1 MNCVIGSGPA
11 GIAVAHAL
19 ITQGKPVLMLDSGIS
34 LEPERAMLVERMGK
48 ERPELWDS
56 TDLASYQAGMN
67 PDVGGV
73 PLKLVYGSDFAYQQ
87 ADSRLG
93 AVYDNA
99 GLRPSL
105 ARGGLSNVWGAAMLP
120 YRQADIASWP
130 ITVQQLAPHYSAVL
144 DFVGLMGREDMLAA
158 TFPLYTKRLS
168 RLEPSRQA
176 ARLLQ
181 RMESA
186 RSSLAAGGIQFGYSR
201 LALRG
206 QTEGKLVGDTSTC
219 NYCRLCMYGCPYDHI
234 YSSAMTLKELLKHPG
249 FTYQP
254 GVLIEKTGESASAAW
269 AEGIDL
275 KTGETLRWEASRLFV
290 GAGVIATT
298 KILLRSLEIYDQ
310 PVWLKDS
317 QYFLVPLALYRKVKG
332 AATERSFGLS
342 QAFIELIDA
351 DCSNHTVHLQ
361 IYSNSDLISQTIAAP
376 FGPFQKPF
384 SPLIRDL
391 QERLVV
397 AQGFLHSSESSR
409 IEVRLV
415 RARGLVK
422 DQIRMRGEVNPTAK
436 KTVRRVLRKLMRH
449 TRDLGALPMSAL
461 VKIAEP
467 GRSFHVG
474 GSFPMSCTPGPL
486 ESDTLGRVRGF
497 RRIHAI
503 DATVLPDI
511 PATTITLS
519 VMANAHRIA
528 SLAGKDDAS

>member
-19 ITQGKPVLMLDSGIS
+19 LKLGQPVLMLDAGIS
-34 LEPERAMLVERMGK
+34 LEPERAQLVARMRRD
-48 ERPELWDS
+48 RPELWNLS
-56 TDLASYQAGMN
+56 DLASYKAGMN

-93 AVYDNA
+93 AVYENA

-120 YRQADIASWP
+120 YCQADMAAWP
-130 ITVQQLAPHYSAVL
+130 ISANDLAPHYSAVL
-144 DFVGLMGREDMLAA
+144 DFVGLTGRKDALEAW
-158 TFPLYTKRLS
+158 FPLHAKRLT

-176 ARLLQ
+176 ARLLD
-181 RMESA
+181 RME
-186 RSSLAAGGIQFGYSR
+186 RRKDSLAADGIHFGYSR

-206 QTEGKLVGDTSTC
+206 QSDTREAGDTATC

-234 YSSAMTLKELLKHPG
+234 YSSALTLAQLLNEPG

-254 GVLIEKTGESASAAW
+254 GVMVQTTGENAAAAW
-269 AEGIDL
+269 AQGIEL
-275 KTGETLRWEASRLFV
+275 KSGKTLRWEASRIFL
-290 GAGVIATT
+290 GAGVISTT
-298 KILLRSLEIYDQ
+298 KILLRSLEMFDQ

-332 AATERSFGLS
+332 ATTERSYGLS
-342 QAFIELIDA
+342 QAFIEIMDKE
-351 DCSNHTVHLQ
+351 CSPHTVHIQ

-376 FGPFQKPF
+376 FGPFQRPF
-384 SPLIRDL
+384 APLIRDL
-391 QERLVV
+391 QERLLV

-409 IEVRLV
+409 IEVRLLP
-415 RARGLVK
+415 GK
-422 DQIRMRGEVNPTAK
+422 GSENDQIRLRGEVNPAAK
-436 KTVRRVLRKLMRH
+436 KTVRRVLRKLARH
-449 TRDLGALPMSAL
+449 TRDLGAFPLSPM
-461 VKIAEP
+461 VKVAEP

-474 GSFPMSCTPGPL
+474 GSFPMSRRPGPL
-486 ESDTLGRVRGF
+486 ESDTLGRVGGF
-497 RRIHAI
+497 KRIHAI
-503 DATVLPDI
+503 DAAVLPDI

-528 SLAGKDDAS
+528 SLAGKDGAP